1 MQKLNLPLPDEAAQ
15 SASLALQAILR
26 QEIQQHGGSLP
37 FSRFMEL
44 ALYAPRLGYYTGG
57 AVKLG
62 KDGDFTTAPEI
73 SSLFGATLAQ
83 FAASVLSDQPLQVL
97 EFGAGSGKLAYDFLQ
112 ECAYSKIPVA
122 SYAILD
128 LSGELRARQQQKLA
142 EFPSVRWLDQLP
154 EQFDGLILGN
164 EVLDAMPVELVRKQ
178 EDGSWRLLQVGL
190 DQHDEFCWLP
200 GPVATAEQ
208 IQQLARFDDD
218 LAPGYIT
225 EIHPAQAAFIQ
236 TLARLQLAG
245 QRSLALFID
254 YGFTASEYYHPQR
267 ERGTLMCHYRHHSH
281 DQPFFW
287 PGLQDLTSHIDFTAL
302 ALAAD
307 AAGLDVAGYFTQAGF
322 LLQAGMTE
330 ILARTSAEQARQYLP
345 EARALQKLVSP
356 AEMGELF
363 KVLALA
369 HGVNL
374 PAAMQAQNRLH
385 RL

>member
-15 SASLALQAILR
+15 SASLALQALIR
-26 QEIQQHGGSLP
+26 QEIQQHGGGLP

-44 ALYAPRLGYYTGG
+44 ALYAPQLGYYTGG

-83 FAASVLSDQPLQVL
+83 FAASVLPDQPLQVL

-128 LSGELRARQQQKLA
+128 LSGELRARQQQQLA
-142 EFPSVRWLDQLP
+142 DFACVQWLERLP

-164 EVLDAMPVELVRKQ
+164 EVLDAMPVELVRKND
-178 EDGSWRLLQVGL
+178 DGSWHLLLVGL
-190 DQHDEFCWLP
+190 DQEQQFCWQT
-200 GPVATAEQ
+200 GPQASAEQ
-208 IQQLARFDDD
+208 LQQLARFDDQ
-218 LAPGYIT
+218 LEPGYIT

-236 TLARLQLAG
+236 TLAQMQRAG

-254 YGFTASEYYHPQR
+254 YGFNASEFYHPQR
-267 ERGTLMCHYRHHSH
+267 DRGTLMCHYRHHSH

-287 PGLQDLTSHIDFTAL
+287 PGLQDITSHVDFTDL
-302 ALAAD
+302 AIKAD
-307 AAGLDVAGYFTQAGF
+307 AAGLDVAGFFTQANF

-330 ILARTSAEQARQYLP
+330 ILARTSAEQALHYLP
-345 EARALQKLVSP
+345 QARALQKLVSP
-356 AEMGELF
+356 AEMGDLF

-369 HGVNL
+369 HGVTL
-374 PAAMQAQNRLH
+374 PAALQGQNRVH